1 MLSQPR
7 AGPGQAQDVEACL
20 VQGAPRCA
28 ARRDLLKAGMAA
40 LAAVGTAAACGH
52 TTAHRRPSVSLEALP
67 VPGLAG
73 ETSVAEALR
82 SRRSVRAFTNTPL
95 TRAELGELLWAAQG
109 VTHDQVRRT
118 APSAGALYPLE
129 VYAVQPAEAWHYIPQ
144 GHRVERWPSAT
155 VWPNLV
161 AATVSHDAV
170 RAAPAALVIAGVAD
184 RTAVKY
190 GGDAVRYVAMEVGH
204 AAQNVLLQAVGLGL
218 GAVPL
223 GALDREAV
231 AAALTMPDGETAHY
245 VIPVGHPAA
254 SG

>member
-1 MLSQPR
+1 M
-7 AGPGQAQDVEACL
+7 
-20 VQGAPRCA
+20 
-28 ARRDLLKAGMAA
+28 
-40 LAAVGTAAACGH
+40 
-52 TTAHRRPSVSLEALP
+52 
-67 VPGLAG
+67 
-73 ETSVAEALR
+73 
-82 SRRSVRAFTNTPL
+82 
-95 TRAELGELLWAAQG
+95 LWAAQG

-129 VYAVQPAEAWHYIPQ
+129 VYAVQPAEAWRCIPQ

-155 VWPNLV
+155 VWSSLV

-170 RAAPAALVIAGVAD
+170 RAAPAALVIAGVVD

-204 AAQNVLLQAVGLGL
+204 AAQNVLLHAVGLGL

-231 AAALTMPDGETAHY
+231 AAALIMPDGETAHY